1 MSRHLIL
8 SEIFIGM
15 AETWSYNTCLLR
27 VNHSLL
33 FIIIGMYVLM
43 KFDIYNIPKKRYY
56 TFNVLNFVK
65 FILNI
70 ISRICTGELFFQPL
84 LAKVYALN
92 FLEGMMNILRDII
105 TKVLDNKI

>member
-1 MSRHLIL
+1 MPPTSQSQL
-8 SEIFIGM
+8 
-15 AETWSYNTCLLR
+15 A
-27 VNHSLL
+27 L
-33 FIIIGMYVLM
+33 FYYWYVLM

-92 FLEGMMNILRDII
+92 FLEGMMNILRNII